1 MSNTSIYE
9 SSYASYLEANK
20 LTDTFANH
28 LEYLKF
34 IREID
39 SNEIEKNC
47 ETIVSDDG
55 SCGCFLA
62 QVSEVKSV
70 ADNKNKFGNETITNI
85 INQVNSSKKKYIK
98 NEVEISVLKPKVQ
111 EDVFAK
117 IQRTIIS
124 LSNDTKI
131 ILGGMLVSLVS
142 LVLLICILAFFSL

>member
-39 SNEIEKNC
+39 SNEIEKQKKNC

-70 ADNKNKFGNETITNI
+70 ADNK
-85 INQVNSSKKKYIK
+85 KKYIK
-98 NEVEISVLKPKVQ
+98 NKLNEVDISVLKPKVQ

-117 IQRTIIS
+117 IERTIS

-131 ILGGMLVSLVS
+131 IFGGMLVSFVS